1 MRSAEMGII
10 RRIYMIVPAKEVVAV
25 DQPMDSQL
33 GCKTNKNPKPK
44 IWSVRIA
51 CLKIGLEAFYSLFSD
66 SFYTSLKALY
76 DPKTQ
81 AEPFLETIE
90 RRGDNGKATLNLDDA
105 GCRHL
110 SFYNLPDQLNSM
122 CFFSQNVFTGTKYI
136 QNLIEQMDQARIS
149 RDKQGVG
156 VSFLDAT
163 PNIAIEATFSEG
175 FFSLTLIGEF

>member
-1 MRSAEMGII
+1 M
-10 RRIYMIVPAKEVVAV
+10 
-25 DQPMDSQL
+25 
-33 GCKTNKNPKPK
+33 
-44 IWSVRIA
+44 
-51 CLKIGLEAFYSLFSD
+51 
-66 SFYTSLKALY
+66 
-76 DPKTQ
+76 
-81 AEPFLETIE
+81 
-90 RRGDNGKATLNLDDA
+90 
-105 GCRHL
+105 

-175 FFSLTLIGEF
+175 FFSLTLIGKF